1 MHLDAGKRISTDPW
15 FVIGVSL
22 LGLLGCL
29 AVLGPIVVPWDPYDI
44 SFTPLDPPSVRH
56 WLGINDG
63 GMDISAELVYGLRH
77 TVIFGVTAAA
87 AGLALGS
94 LAGLVAAWKGGWVD
108 QILMRLADMVLAIPS
123 VMVLILVA
131 AFLRPAPW
139 VLALALAALTWPT
152 TARGIRAQTLTLKTS
167 LHIQAA
173 RHMGGSSRY
182 IISRHLMPELFPLYL
197 INFAG
202 KLRMAVFME
211 ASLAFLGLFDPSRK
225 SLGLMIHYSLK
236 YYYMDIWLNWLTPP
250 ILLLSMLIMGT
261 TFVTVSLERV
271 FDPRLKTAV

>member
-1 MHLDAGKRISTDPW
+1 MHLDAGKRIRTDPW
-15 FVIGVSL
+15 FVIGASL

-29 AVLGPIVVPWDPYDI
+29 AVFGPVLVPWDPYDI
-44 SFTPLDPPSVRH
+44 SFIPLDPPSARH

-63 GMDISAELVYGLRH
+63 GMDISAELVVGLRH
-77 TVIFGVTAAA
+77 TVIFGMTAAT
-87 AGLALGS
+87 AGLVLGS
-94 LAGLVAAWKGGWVD
+94 MTGLVAAWKGGWID
-108 QILMRLADMVLAIPS
+108 QALMRLADMVLAIPS

-139 VLALALAALTWPT
+139 VLALVLAVFTWPT
-152 TARGIRAQTLTLKTS
+152 TARGIRAQTLALKTS

-173 RHMGGSSRY
+173 RHMGGTSRY
-182 IISRHLMPELFPLYL
+182 IIFRHLMPELFPLYL

-211 ASLAFLGLFDPSRK
+211 ASLAFLGLFDPSLK
-225 SLGLMIHYSLK
+225 SLGLMIHYGLK
-236 YYYMDIWLNWLTPP
+236 YYYMDIWLNWLVPP
-250 ILLLSMLIMGT
+250 VLLLSVLIMGT

>member
-1 MHLDAGKRISTDPW
+1 MHPDAGKRIRTDPW
-15 FVIGVSL
+15 FVIGAGL
-22 LGLLGCL
+22 LGLLLCL
-29 AVLGPIVVPWDPYDI
+29 AVFGPLIIPWDPYDI
-44 SFTPLDPPSVRH
+44 SFIPLDPPSARH

-63 GMDISAELVYGLRH
+63 GMDISAELVVGLRH

-87 AGLALGS
+87 AGLVLGS
-94 LAGLVAAWKGGWVD
+94 MTGLVAAWKGGWVD
-108 QILMRLADMVLAIPS
+108 QALMRLADMVLAIPS
-123 VMVLILVA
+123 VMILILVA

-152 TARGIRAQTLTLKTS
+152 TARGIRAQTLTMKTR

-182 IISRHLMPELFPLYL
+182 IIFRHLMPELFPLYL

-225 SLGLMIHYSLK
+225 SLGLMIHFGLK
-236 YYYMDIWLNWLTPP
+236 YYYMDIWLNWLIPP
-250 ILLLSMLIMGT
+250 VLLLSMLIMGT